1 MGKQKTP
8 YQNTYEM
15 KASLQ
20 ELTVDFKGCNR
31 QFDWLEVSLVYNKSD
46 KQLTIYDSYNTE
58 CAAKR
63 IKNVQLANI
72 SETYSVTKTKK
83 C

>member
-46 KQLTIYDSYNTE
+46 KHLKVYDSYT
-58 CAAKR
+58 
-63 IKNVQLANI
+63 ANAQQKI
-72 SETYSVTKTKK
+72 
-83 C
+83 